1 MAVSCYL
8 GIDVGTQGLT
18 ALLVKSD
25 GSNDD
30 GNSNSNSNSSTTG
43 KAKTSLKV
51 LSFGEG
57 SYGFVPDLPEG
68 CYEQNPADWET
79 ALVQALTK
87 IQKDIDSDFDS
98 FDDIDIKAICITG
111 QMHGCVMIDRD
122 GKSIG
127 TARLWCDAR
136 NQEEADEL
144 SQLFGERMPKRLT
157 AARFLWSLKHE
168 PEKAEK
174 CVAITTPA
182 GYIAHRLTSTT
193 TTSTSEDNKIEHKLP
208 PLLLLDE
215 AFDAHV
221 RTMTT
226 TTIAPSS
233 LKDFLPK
240 IRTAG
245 DARNNRDEHGSDQA
259 VVLNPSILESDGWL
273 WEVRALLTRDRS
285 SCSGIMVAPAEGDQ
299 PTALA
304 ASLIGEP
311 GMISCSFGT
320 SVVANMVGKS
330 TSSSSSN
337 SKCPEPKNKASSLT
351 AVDRF
356 NAVNG
361 QPISMVWLR
370 NGTTYLNRMV
380 DSYGGDFES
389 LLKQAVEAPAD
400 CGGLLALPFLDDE
413 PGLDIKRG
421 GTAMVV
427 GFNSNSNSNR
437 NSNRNSSNSNS
448 DGNDEDGNHRAGNVI
463 KAAMV
468 SVMFNL
474 FLGTQQVEEAEAID
488 DDDERATTR
497 KEIVLTGGLTKT
509 PQTGQILANIFD
521 RPVRLLEA
529 ADEGGAWGAALL
541 AKYYDVCEHDQNNM
555 GDDRSQSQSESEY
568 EYRPPSFDRWL
579 AFLNTVEAEEEQAFY
594 PQAEHVETYRTMLAK
609 YKKLLELQ
617 PLLDEVMNGP

>member
-208 PLLLLDE
+208 PLLLGVGEASGMFPVRECDATSGCEYRTDWIE

-337 SKCPEPKNKASSLT
+337 SKCPEPKKQGILPNRGRSLQRRQRT
-351 AVDRF
+351 AHFHGLVAQRDD
-356 NAVNG
+356 VP
-361 QPISMVWLR
+361 QSH
-370 NGTTYLNRMV
+370 
-380 DSYGGDFES
+380 GGF
-389 LLKQAVEAPAD
+389 
-400 CGGLLALPFLDDE
+400 
-413 PGLDIKRG
+413 
-421 GTAMVV
+421 
-427 GFNSNSNSNR
+427 
-437 NSNRNSSNSNS
+437 
-448 DGNDEDGNHRAGNVI
+448 
-463 KAAMV
+463 
-468 SVMFNL
+468 
-474 FLGTQQVEEAEAID
+474 
-488 DDDERATTR
+488 
-497 KEIVLTGGLTKT
+497 
-509 PQTGQILANIFD
+509 
-521 RPVRLLEA
+521 VR
-529 ADEGGAWGAALL
+529 
-541 AKYYDVCEHDQNNM
+541 
-555 GDDRSQSQSESEY
+555 R
-568 EYRPPSFDRWL
+568 
-579 AFLNTVEAEEEQAFY
+579 
-594 PQAEHVETYRTMLAK
+594 
-609 YKKLLELQ
+609 
-617 PLLDEVMNGP
+617 